1 MSASE
6 DEIKEMQEI
15 YTELWCRLNDF
26 VDNGSITEF
35 EKLAVKAMSSKVAE
49 ALAFKFS
56 NIKKGVDDVMGGQ
69 VLDYEAK
76 RIAREAAEKAAEK
89 ARIEAEK
96 KAKIE
101 VEKAKVETEKAK
113 VETEKAKVETEK
125 AKLEAEN
132 ASINAVKNMLYFGVS
147 EEKILSKYPK
157 DIYDKAL
164 KLIEQEEK
172 EPKEM

>member
-1 MSASE
+1 
-6 DEIKEMQEI
+6 
-15 YTELWCRLNDF
+15 
-26 VDNGSITEF
+26 
-35 EKLAVKAMSSKVAE
+35 
-49 ALAFKFS
+49 
-56 NIKKGVDDVMGGQ
+56 MGGQ

-101 VEKAKVETEKAK
+101 VEKAKM
-113 VETEKAKVETEK
+113 ETEK

-157 DIYDKAL
+157 DIYDKAF

>member
-1 MSASE
+1 MAGALLLYIRTDYKRKLVVS
-6 DEIKEMQEI
+6 D
-15 YTELWCRLNDF
+15 TVLCRLNDF
-26 VDNGSITEF
+26 VDNGSISEF

-89 ARIEAEK
+89 ARIEVEK

-101 VEKAKVETEKAK
+101 V
-113 VETEKAKVETEK
+113 EKAKVETEK

>member
-1 MSASE
+1 MAGALLLYIRTDYKRKLVVS
-6 DEIKEMQEI
+6 D
-15 YTELWCRLNDF
+15 TVLCRLNDF
-26 VDNGSITEF
+26 VDNGSISEF

-101 VEKAKVETEKAK
+101 VEKAK
-113 VETEKAKVETEK
+113 
-125 AKLEAEN
+125 LEAEN